1 MVEGSAGQRC
11 VNPSIS
17 GLLTELLL
25 ELIQRKSSGSFKP
38 EEGWD
43 KDPAATLRW
52 RWVAVRGGAP
62 LCKSELLI
70 DDAPSPHEPLRAPIG

>member
-1 MVEGSAGQRC
+1 VVEGSAGQRC

-17 GLLTELLL
+17 GLSTKLLL

-43 KDPAATLRW
+43 EDPAATLRW
-52 RWVAVRGGAP
+52 RLDAVRGGVP

>member
-1 MVEGSAGQRC
+1 MVRGSAGQQC
-11 VNPSIS
+11 INSSIS
-17 GLLTELLL
+17 ELLAKLLL

-43 KDPAATLRW
+43 EDPAATLRW
-52 RWVAVRGGAP
+52 RLDAGRGGVS

>member
-1 MVEGSAGQRC
+1 MF
-11 VNPSIS
+11 NPSTS
-17 GLLTELLL
+17 GLLAKLLL
-25 ELIQRKSSGSFKP
+25 ELIQRKSSVSFKP

-43 KDPAATLRW
+43 EDQEATLRW
-52 RWVAVRGGAP
+52 RLEAVRGGVS

>member
-1 MVEGSAGQRC
+1 MF
-11 VNPSIS
+11 NPSTS
-17 GLLTELLL
+17 GLLTKLLL
-25 ELIQRKSSGSFKP
+25 ELIQRKSSVSFKP

-43 KDPAATLRW
+43 EDRAATLGW
-52 RWVAVRGGAP
+52 RLEAGRGGVS